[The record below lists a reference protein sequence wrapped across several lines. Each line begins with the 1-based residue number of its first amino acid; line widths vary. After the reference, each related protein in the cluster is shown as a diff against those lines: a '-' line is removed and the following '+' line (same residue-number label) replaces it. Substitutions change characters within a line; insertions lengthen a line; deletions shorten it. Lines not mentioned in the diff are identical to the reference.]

1 MELSESVQRGL
12 KLLADPCVFEPRSFS
27 VMLDV
32 CFRSVLVAPGDASVL
47 DHPELKNLDQILVK
61 QSHTAVVTFILEC
74 VKLNTDKSTLS
85 SCLEEL
91 SFSAERIE
99 IFHNDSRDKLVSPVH
114 ALFCNIICLFSLGRR
129 LPEINDVSW
138 RLQYQIKVDQMSGT
152 SALFQKLKS
161 FFFLL
166 KSAQVDKV
174 DEPFYLITLNTE
186 KEAESSEDVNF
197 SCTVEQLQ
205 DLVGKLKDAAKSLER
220 AGQM

>member
-1 MELSESVQRGL
+1 MESSESVQRGL

-61 QSHTAVVTFILEC
+61 QSHTAVVTFVLEC

-99 IFHNDSRDKLVSPVH
+99 IFHNKLVSPVH

-138 RLQYQIKVDQMSGT
+138 RLQYQIK
-152 SALFQKLKS
+152 
-161 FFFLL
+161 
-166 KSAQVDKV
+166 SAQVDKV

-186 KEAESSEDVNF
+186 VNKEAESSEDVNF

>member
-91 SFSAERIE
+91 LFSAERIE
-99 IFHNDSRDKLVSPVH
+99 IFHSVYEKHKTDITRLLS
-114 ALFCNIICLFSLGRR
+114 CLGRR

-138 RLQYQIKVDQMSGT
+138 RLQYQI
-152 SALFQKLKS
+152 
-161 FFFLL
+161 